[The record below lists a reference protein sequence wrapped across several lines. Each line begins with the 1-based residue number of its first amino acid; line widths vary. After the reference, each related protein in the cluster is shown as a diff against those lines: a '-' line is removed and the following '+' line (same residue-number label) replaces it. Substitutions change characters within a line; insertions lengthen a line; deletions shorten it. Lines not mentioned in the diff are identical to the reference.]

1 MIFCVG
7 KVGNFQL
14 CSITIFIYIFLKQCL
29 VYSLLLPTEK
39 EIKIMTWNNINL
51 ILSYI
56 LYATIFFIFFIGM
69 LLYLF

>member
-7 KVGNFQL
+7 KVGNFRL
-14 CSITIFIYIFLKQCL
+14 CSISIFIYFLKQCF

-56 LYATIFFIFFIGM
+56 LYATVFIIFFIGM
-69 LLYLF
+69 LLYLY